1 MIKGSFIIVIC
12 LNVVYSSNLHKTEA
26 KAKHGDDC
34 SLFNWCEADLKCHD
48 YRCLNE
54 TELQNATE
62 LPRAPEGNV
71 CDWFHHCK
79 DGFHCESHR
88 CAADNGTNITS
99 SGVVG
104 DNQSEKNESKLY
116 TEGTGN
122 QTVNDTEIK
131 PQARKEGEN
140 AVKEDISVNE
150 TESQKD
156 ESVNEEE
163 QIKIVNETN
172 VEHHKQDKEDKEEQ
186 QQQQQPIEEQHRIKD
201 ANDNNNNINEAIQS
215 RTMIKHKTPLDNN
228 EQQNNNSTNISEEK

>member
-1 MIKGSFIIVIC
+1 MIKVSFIIVIC

-34 SLFNWCEADLKCHD
+34 SLFNWCEGDLKCHD

-79 DGFHCESHR
+79 DGYHCESHR
-88 CAADNGTNITS
+88 CAADNSTNTTS
-99 SGVVG
+99 NVVM
-104 DNQSEKNESKLY
+104 DNQSEKNESKQY
-116 TEGTGN
+116 SEGTGN
-122 QTVNDTEIK
+122 QTVNGMEIK

-140 AVKEDISVNE
+140 VVKGGVLTNE
-150 TESQKD
+150 TESQKE

-163 QIKIVNETN
+163 QIKIANETN
-172 VEHHKQDKEDKEEQ
+172 VEHHKQQEE
-186 QQQQQPIEEQHRIKD
+186 QQQPIEEQHRTKD
-201 ANDNNNNINEAIQS
+201 VNEDDNDNNEAIQS
-215 RTMIKHKTPLDNN
+215 RTMVKHKTTLDSN